1 MLGTVMPDVVDR
13 VFVHPRGIC
22 ESRQVGEGTRIWAF
36 AHVLDGA
43 VIGRECNICD
53 HAFIEGGAKIGDRV
67 VVKNQAMI
75 WEGVTIEDDVFIGP
89 GAVFTND
96 RYPRSRGL
104 AEVAARYARKDEW
117 LTRTTVRRG
126 AAIGAGAVISSN
138 VTIGCYASVGAA
150 AMVTRDVPDH
160 RLVVGHPARIVGWV
174 CVCGAPLSARLACPR
189 CERRFKTCADAL
201 IPAEA

>member
-1 MLGTVMPDVVDR
+1 MLGTVMPDVADR

-22 ESRQVGEGTRIWAF
+22 ESRHVGQGTRIWAF

-43 VIGRECNICD
+43 VIGRECNIGD
-53 HAFIEGGAKIGDRV
+53 HAFIEGGVKIGDRV

-89 GAVFTND
+89 GVVFTND

-104 AEVAARYARKDEW
+104 AEVAARYACQDEW

-138 VTIGCYASVGAA
+138 VTIGRYASVGAA

-160 RLVVGHPARIVGWV
+160 RIVVGHPARIVGWV
-174 CVCGAPLSARLACPR
+174 CVCGVPLSARLACPR
-189 CERRFKTCADAL
+189 CERRFETREDAL
-201 IPAEA
+201 IPAEG